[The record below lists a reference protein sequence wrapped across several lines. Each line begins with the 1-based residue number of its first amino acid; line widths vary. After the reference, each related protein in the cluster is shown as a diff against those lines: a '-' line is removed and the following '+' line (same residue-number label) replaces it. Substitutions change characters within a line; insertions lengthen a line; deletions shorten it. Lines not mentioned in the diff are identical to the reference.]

1 LKNIRGAL
9 VLFVLFLNTVLWFI
23 PLISFAILRGISP
36 KESLK
41 VFFNKNC
48 SQMASMW
55 VSCNSF
61 IFSTINKTKWS
72 IKGNDQLT
80 VKNWYLILANHLS
93 WVDIIV
99 LQTVLNKKVPFLKF
113 FIKRELFWLPFLGI
127 AWWALDMPF
136 MQRYS
141 KSYLEKFPNKKGKD
155 IKATKKACKKFQYN
169 PTSVINFVEGT
180 RCSDEKLKETK
191 SPFRNLLT
199 PKAGG
204 ISLALS
210 SMGKMFNE
218 ILDITIVYPDGT
230 VSFWDLLC
238 GRFDRVIVDIKK
250 IEIEDWMLVN
260 DYHKSNQN
268 KEKFHQWLNQLW
280 QEKDNKISEIKH
292 GFL

>member
-1 LKNIRGAL
+1 
-9 VLFVLFLNTVLWFI
+9 
-23 PLISFAILRGISP
+23 
-36 KESLK
+36 
-41 VFFNKNC
+41 
-48 SQMASMW
+48 MASMW

-61 IFSTINKTKWS
+61 IFSFINKTKWN
-72 IKGNDQLT
+72 IEGNDQLT
-80 VKNWYLILANHLS
+80 VENWYLILANHLS

-113 FIKRELFWLPFLGI
+113 FIKRELFWLPFLGV

-141 KSYLEKFPNKKGKD
+141 KSYLKKFPNKKGQD
-155 IKATKKACKKFQYN
+155 IKATQKACKKFQDN

-180 RCSDEKLKETK
+180 RCNEHKRKETN
-191 SPFRNLLT
+191 SPFKNLLA

-210 SMGKMFNE
+210 SMGEMFNK

-238 GRFDRVIVDIKK
+238 GGFDRVIVDIKK
-250 IEIEDWMLVN
+250 IEIEDWMLAN
-260 DYHKSNQN
+260 DYHESSQN
-268 KEKFHQWLNQLW
+268 KEKFQNWLNRLW
-280 QEKDNKISEIKH
+280 EEKDNKISEIKH
-292 GFL
+292 DLS

>member
-1 LKNIRGAL
+1 
-9 VLFVLFLNTVLWFI
+9 
-23 PLISFAILRGISP
+23 
-36 KESLK
+36 
-41 VFFNKNC
+41 
-48 SQMASMW
+48 M
-55 VSCNSF
+55 
-61 IFSTINKTKWS
+61 
-72 IKGNDQLT
+72 
-80 VKNWYLILANHLS
+80 
-93 WVDIIV
+93 
-99 LQTVLNKKVPFLKF
+99 
-113 FIKRELFWLPFLGI
+113 
-127 AWWALDMPF
+127 
-136 MQRYS
+136 
-141 KSYLEKFPNKKGKD
+141 
-155 IKATKKACKKFQYN
+155 
-169 PTSVINFVEGT
+169 INFVEGT
-180 RCSDEKLKETK
+180 RCNHEKLKETK